1 MSDTRPK
8 TVTTF
13 LGTGNPTGWKIVE
26 VSNWSG
32 KAYVIPRKEIDDLL
46 ERDDLKSQSVYV
58 LVGQGERG
66 QKIYIGE
73 AENFAH
79 RIKHHQ
85 QNKSFWNIA
94 LCFIAKDENLTKAHV
109 QYLES
114 RLQEIAEE
122 SNRVDM
128 ERGQV
133 SKRPKLS
140 EQDVAAME
148 EFISY
153 IHTILATLGYVFLKP
168 YREEQS
174 SQPEE
179 TWYAQAKSR
188 TASGVYTTEGF
199 VVLKGS
205 EMQEETSNTIGT
217 PLLNKRS
224 NLIDNNQ
231 VVSEDE
237 KYIFKEDVIF
247 SSPSTAASVVLGR
260 KANGWVE
267 WKNTAGQ
274 TLDEVKRGEE

>member
-1 MSDTRPK
+1 MSTTPK

-13 LGTGNPTGWKIVE
+13 LDTGNPTGWKIVE
-26 VSNWSG
+26 VSNWWG
-32 KAYVIPRKEIDDLL
+32 KAYIIPRKEIEDLL

-58 LVGQGERG
+58 LVGQGEKG

-73 AENFAH
+73 AEDFAH
-79 RIKHHQ
+79 RIKYHQ
-85 QNKSFWNIA
+85 KNTPFWNIA
-94 LCFIAKDENLTKAHV
+94 LCFIAKDDNLTKAHV

-114 RLQEIAEE
+114 RLQEIAAE

-179 TWYAQAKSR
+179 TWYAQAKGR

-205 EMQEETSNTIGT
+205 EMQEETSNTIDQS
-217 PLLNKRS
+217 LLKKRTA
-224 NLIDNNQ
+224 LIENNQ
-231 VVSEDE
+231 VVPQGER
-237 KYIFKEDVIF
+237 YLFREDVVF

-260 KANGWVE
+260 NANGW
-267 WKNTAGQ
+267 T
-274 TLDEVKRGEE
+274 